1 MLGIEPPWLTGRCLT
16 NLASFLL
23 AAFLSLPVAS
33 SATADPGSRG
43 QIQFQAGVR
52 AARENNFRQAIDL
65 FLQAWAAGI
74 QTAAVQYNLGVS
86 YYKTNQYKLAR
97 RAFLKAAEWPD
108 MASPGYYN
116 LGLIALRQND
126 PQQARHWF
134 TRAFRSARTD
144 TLRNLSQTELNKL
157 DIVAASHERWMVWT
171 EIGVEY
177 DDNVLLIPDQSESA
191 SNREDSSYNLTLYG
205 HYQFNNAKQQQG
217 LRWHGLM
224 ATQRYTEWD
233 GFDYTFFETGLSYP
247 FKKQRWQARPG
258 VSIRSSELGGDPYQ
272 DSSVASLQVGYTH
285 GSDWLI
291 RTDLQLESID
301 ARDTFIFLDGDKSAV
316 KFTLY
321 NKSGWLLRYER
332 ESNDRRDLIYI
343 DDQNG
348 TDSEEFYSF
357 SPNRQRLEME
367 YPFQL
372 RPSLKLIVGA
382 ANRQSLYRDAD
393 RRSDGTIKKREDGLW
408 QLHLG
413 LESGF
418 YSGWRISAN
427 IYVID
432 NDSNFDEFSY
442 RRATFNLALDK
453 EFKGF

>member
-1 MLGIEPPWLTGRCLT
+1 LSGVL
-16 NLASFLL
+16 SYLL
-23 AAFLSLPVAS
+23 AAFLFLPVVS
-33 SATADPGSRG
+33 SATTDPGSRG

-65 FLQAWAAGI
+65 FLQAWAAGV

-86 YYKTNQYKLAR
+86 YYKTSQYKLAR
-97 RAFLKAAEWPD
+97 RAFLKAAEWPE
-108 MASPGYYN
+108 MASPAYYN
-116 LGLIALRQND
+116 LGLIALHQND
-126 PQQARHWF
+126 LQQARHWF

-144 TLRNLSQTELNKL
+144 ALQHLSQTELNKL
-157 DIVAASHERWMVWT
+157 GINPSSHERWMIWT

-177 DDNVLLIPDQSESA
+177 DDNVLLIPDQSDSA
-191 SNREDSSYNLTLYG
+191 SNQEDSSYNLTLYG

-224 ATQRYTEWD
+224 TTQRYTEWE

-247 FKKQRWQARPG
+247 FKKQRWQIRPV
-258 VSIRSSELGGDPYQ
+258 VSIRSSELGGDSYQ
-272 DSSVASLQVGYTH
+272 DSTVTSLQIGYTP
-285 GSDWLI
+285 GNSWRI
-291 RTDLQLESID
+291 RSDLQLESID
-301 ARDTFIFLDGDKSAV
+301 ADDAFIFLDGDKSAV

-321 NKSGWLLRYER
+321 NQSGWRLSYER

-343 DDQNG
+343 DEQNG

-372 RPSLKLIVGA
+372 RPTLKLIAGA
-382 ANRQSLYRDAD
+382 SHRQSLYRDAD
-393 RRSDGTIKKREDGLW
+393 RRSDGTVKKREDGLW
-408 QLHLG
+408 QMRLG

-427 IYVID
+427 VYVFD